1 MNSHAQSSLEF
12 LIIIV
17 VVLALLVLIY
27 ANLPKDT
34 SEITVLGITK
44 DKLDEFI
51 LKTNYIGSYAL
62 DISSKDKDLN
72 ILVNFSNKNY
82 DDAILVDY
90 NKILVYSIKNSSNF
104 DNIYISY
111 N

>member
-1 MNSHAQSSLEF
+1 MNSRAQSSLEF

-44 DKLDEFI
+44 NKLDEFI
-51 LKTNYIGSYAL
+51 LKTNYIGSYTL

-82 DDAILVDY
+82 DYTLLVDY
-90 NKILVYSIKNSSNF
+90 NKILVSSIQNSSNF

>member
-1 MNSHAQSSLEF
+1 MNSHAQSRLEF